1 MDTQQQIPK
10 EQLRKCPYC
19 GGQIPLVSNECLYCG
34 KSLTN
39 ITKSADEVT
48 PNDEEEIKNC
58 PDCGAPF
65 PLLSNICTS
74 CGHVLHQQRSSE
86 INITNLLAGIRECI
100 HRIENLPK
108 PTLFQTVIYW
118 IFYIIIFIDV
128 AIFIYSLIFDSVY
141 CRLFSLCGLIGCGLA
156 TIFLQHK
163 KWIFVNTK
171 SPVQI
176 ADEEY
181 YKARYA
187 HEMYLREVEA
197 FYGDNKEAQ
206 KLLNDYSV
214 LINNLRNEKNKNRAK
229 IYTIISSFAV
239 AFIVSVSVIKYSQN
253 HPKPLIINTVD
264 SLYVPSNI
272 SKTQQ
277 AEINNFVKCLMPYPQ
292 DKGVAKYLKTD
303 HYAEFTIIIVYYIN
317 KLPVYKWKLNNVKIS
332 STGKSDTDFFI
343 SNHKISLQLLDKDH
357 KPITGQFSE
366 SFHNQF
372 NYIKMAEFGKGT
384 DYVNFWSKDVTSSLN
399 DLKNIADNAMFY
411 TLTFKQ

>member
-163 KWIFVNTK
+163 KWSFVNTK

-229 IYTIISSFAV
+229 IYTIISLFV
-239 AFIVSVSVIKYSQN
+239 IAFIASIFIIKHHKS
-253 HPKPLIINTVD
+253 HPTVTPITVYD
-264 SLYVPSNI
+264 TLYVTKNEDAQ
-272 SKTQQ
+272 K
-277 AEINNFVKCLMPYPQ
+277 AAINDFAKHLMPYPPNI
-292 DKGVAKYLKTD
+292 GVSKELEEVFKAD
-303 HYAEFTIIIVYYIN
+303 HYADITFVVAHQTNN
-317 KLPVYKWKLNNVKIS
+317 KLVYRWKVNNVKIS
-332 STGKSDTDFFI
+332 GYSSKD
-343 SNHKISLQLLDKDH
+343 SLGIILLDKDH
-357 KPITGQFSE
+357 NPITGPLSE
-366 SFHNQF
+366 SVKSYFR
-372 NYIKMAEFGKGT
+372 GKFKV
-384 DYVNFWSKDVTSSLN
+384 DSYEDFWSVGVTSSID
-399 DLKNIADNAMFY
+399 DLKKIADEAMFY
-411 TLTFKQ
+411 TITAEQ